1 MVSGRG
7 GGTAIAETL
16 AGDNNPGGRL
26 PLTFYSSVDQLPP
39 FEDYSMADR
48 TYRYF
53 RGKPLYGFGYGL
65 SYSRF
70 GYSNLRLP
78 SQSIRAGDA
87 VTVAVDVT
95 NLSQRAGDE
104 VVELYLTQPRSALT
118 PLRTLGGF
126 KRIHIQPGQTAH
138 VELSLTPRTLGQ
150 VNEKGERIIVPGA
163 YEVALGGTQPG
174 ETTGG
179 VTGTFT
185 VAGSMT
191 LPR

>member
-1 MVSGRG
+1 M
-7 GGTAIAETL
+7 
-16 AGDNNPGGRL
+16 AG
-26 PLTFYSSVDQLPP
+26 
-39 FEDYSMADR
+39 R

-78 SQSIRAGDA
+78 IQSVRAGDA

-126 KRIHIQPGQTAH
+126 KRIHIQPGQTVH

-179 VTGTFT
+179 VAGTFS
-185 VAGSMT
+185 VVGSKT